1 MVTLQHHCKLC
12 DLHAILWIDCTE
24 VLNNHSPSNNGLDRI
39 PLVLTHHQSNE
50 RIMSIRLCHLTILS
64 GDLDTRAVFPQPLL
78 VSYWQNRKLHDIMVH
93 TSNTSQLCHQ
103 AGTLGTC
110 GNMRSRLLSY
120 LLPHLHQHQPVTPLI
135 LYCHPLILY
144 CHQEG
149 WLYTETT
156 FRQAPSEH
164 QEKSSWF
171 CYHWSI

>member
-39 PLVLTHHQSNE
+39 PLVLTYHLSNE

-103 AGTLGTC
+103 AGTSGTG
-110 GNMRSRLLSY
+110 GNMCSHLLSYMY
-120 LLPHLHQHQPVTPLI
+120 LLPHLHQHQPVRPLI
-135 LYCHPLILY
+135 LYCHLLILY

-149 WLYTETT
+149 
-156 FRQAPSEH
+156 
-164 QEKSSWF
+164 
-171 CYHWSI
+171 